1 MERVIDPIKL
11 SLAKINGSRLMAGI
25 MMLMLNLGSRYVDV
39 GFSEVQEKALRNLLM
54 REILIFAMVFTA
66 TKDIVTSILM
76 TAAFIILSDFLLNER
91 SRFCL
96 APSLVHKAAGTDK
109 GKEEG
114 EVSEQEV
121 IKAFQVLQKA
131 EKAGMIEMKT
141 EASS

>member
-109 GKEEG
+109 KEG
-114 EVSEQEV
+114 EVSEQDV

-131 EKAGMIEMKT
+131 EKAGIIEMKT

>member
-1 MERVIDPIKL
+1 
-11 SLAKINGSRLMAGI
+11 
-25 MMLMLNLGSRYVDV
+25 
-39 GFSEVQEKALRNLLM
+39 M

-109 GKEEG
+109 KEEG
-114 EVSEQEV
+114 EVSEQDV

>member
-11 SLAKINGSRLMAGI
+11 SLAKINGSRLMAGV

-109 GKEEG
+109 KEEG